1 MGQPLV
7 KTIEWIRMGPDLI
20 FVLAG
25 CIPLAIAV
33 LFTLWQVV
41 KHKKSAQGQNN
52 FQYRWCQFIRPRA
65 FDPRFFFEYNERTS

>member
-1 MGQPLV
+1 VLQLLDVLKNGYWHARSQAYMGQPLV

-33 LFTLWQVV
+33 LFTLWQVI
-41 KHKKSAQGQNN
+41 KHKKSADANH
-52 FQYRWCQFIRPRA
+52 
-65 FDPRFFFEYNERTS
+65 